1 MRSNRQSAIGN
12 RQSSWLAIVLLAAC
26 LIRVASVAGFQLLPP
41 LGIGG
46 REPVRLAE
54 HPLFPDSVEYLKVT
68 ENILAGRG
76 VMVDHA
82 SQIGRMPGYPVFL
95 AATWGLFGKS
105 LLAARLA
112 QALVGT
118 LAVWLVW
125 RLGRAVFGDFE
136 GLAAAWILA
145 VYPFA
150 VMFTPLIL
158 AETVFIAFLLWGAL
172 CLRSAWA
179 GRTGSAALAG
189 LAFGL
194 ATLVRASLLPGVLL
208 FAAAWVLL
216 RRFAKGAVARAT
228 LMLAVFAAT
237 MTPWTV
243 RNWLASGGHFVP
255 TTLRAGPSLYE
266 ALNPEADGG
275 PMMDRINWGWGT
287 TGLSEYEQ
295 HRLWQ
300 QRAAAWARANPG
312 RVLALAG
319 RKLVRFWNPIPNAG
333 EFRRPL
339 LCAAIAVPYVAV
351 MLLALVGL
359 AGSWRRLEA
368 CLILLLPVVYY
379 ALLHVVFVSSIRYRL
394 PVMPLLMVVAGHGA
408 ARLLRRVARERP
420 SPQ

>member
-1 MRSNRQSAIGN
+1 
-12 RQSSWLAIVLLAAC
+12 
-26 LIRVASVAGFQLLPP
+26 
-41 LGIGG
+41 
-46 REPVRLAE
+46 
-54 HPLFPDSVEYLKVT
+54 
-68 ENILAGRG
+68 
-76 VMVDHA
+76 
-82 SQIGRMPGYPVFL
+82 
-95 AATWGLFGKS
+95 
-105 LLAARLA
+105 
-112 QALVGT
+112 
-118 LAVWLVW
+118 VWLVW